1 VDFLQKDNIM
11 LNATLDVYDK
21 IRVAAAS
28 PVKASGPLPFS
39 GEAKAKVSAVEAKAP
54 APLID
59 DAALAKAVKML
70 NDHVAPALQSI
81 EFSMDKETN
90 RTIVKVVDTA
100 TQKVLR
106 QIPNEEVIAISK
118 TLGKLQGLMIRQT
131 A

>member
-1 VDFLQKDNIM
+1 M
-11 LNATLDVYDK
+11 LNTTLDVYDK
-21 IRVAAAS
+21 VRVAAAS
-28 PVKASGPLPFS
+28 PIKASGPLSFS
-39 GEAKAKVSAVEAKAP
+39 TDSKAKVKAAEANAP

-81 EFSMDKETN
+81 EFSIDQETD
-90 RTIVKVVDTA
+90 RTIVKFVDTA

>member
-1 VDFLQKDNIM
+1 M
-11 LNATLDVYDK
+11 LNTTLDVYDK
-21 IRVAAAS
+21 VRVASAS
-28 PVKASGPLPFS
+28 PVKASGPLLFS
-39 GEAKAKVSAVEAKAP
+39 GEAKAKVKAVEATAP
-54 APLID
+54 APVID
-59 DAALAKAVKML
+59 DAALSKAVKML

-81 EFSMDKETN
+81 EFSLDQETN